1 MITIDKDTNN
11 ITIIKK
17 DTASLDILLDNYP
30 LTNGDRVTL
39 TIDREV
45 EQETPIKQIIVTN
58 FNEEGGAIINLTSED
73 TDLEIGTYKYDIQ
86 INTADGRVD
95 TVIGPAKFKVI
106 GGVTY

>member
-17 DTASLDILLDNYP
+17 DTASLDILLDNYT
-30 LTNGDRVTL
+30 LTDGDRVTL

>member
-17 DTASLDILLDNYP
+17 DTASLDILLDNYT

-45 EQETPIKQIIVTN
+45 EQETPFKQIIVTN
-58 FNEEGGAIINLTSED
+58 FNEEGGAIINWTSED

>member
-17 DTASLDILLDNYP
+17 DTASLNILLDNYT

-39 TIDREV
+39 TIDKEV